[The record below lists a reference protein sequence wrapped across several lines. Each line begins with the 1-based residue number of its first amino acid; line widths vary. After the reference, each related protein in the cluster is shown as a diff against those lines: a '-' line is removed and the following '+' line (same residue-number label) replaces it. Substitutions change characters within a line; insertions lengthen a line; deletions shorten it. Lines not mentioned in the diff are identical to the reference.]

1 MNHKTVLISGA
12 GIAGPTLAFW
22 LKAAGFEP
30 TLIERAPALRT
41 GGYVIDFWGL
51 GYDIAER
58 MGQATDIN
66 RIGYHMRANF
76 RSVCGALAASKPPR
90 SQKRPPILPGGRFRS
105 ATAAIG
111 AAHRRRREQNM
122 AKSLITQTLGGP
134 SHGVM
139 GLIEISDKI
148 ARLSEA
154 GYAFETKRREL
165 EHQFEVTN
173 SELREEYLAAVLEIH
188 DSPEAKITGV
198 TH

>member
-1 MNHKTVLISGA
+1 MVV
-12 GIAGPTLAFW
+12 
-22 LKAAGFEP
+22 
-30 TLIERAPALRT
+30 R
-41 GGYVIDFWGL
+41 V
-51 GYDIAER
+51 
-58 MGQATDIN
+58 
-66 RIGYHMRANF
+66 
-76 RSVCGALAASKPPR
+76 RST
-90 SQKRPPILPGGRFRS
+90 
-105 ATAAIG
+105 TAAIAVW

-134 SHGVM
+134 SHGVL

-154 GYAFETKRREL
+154 GYAFETKRRKL

-188 DSPEAKITGV
+188 DSPEAKMTGV